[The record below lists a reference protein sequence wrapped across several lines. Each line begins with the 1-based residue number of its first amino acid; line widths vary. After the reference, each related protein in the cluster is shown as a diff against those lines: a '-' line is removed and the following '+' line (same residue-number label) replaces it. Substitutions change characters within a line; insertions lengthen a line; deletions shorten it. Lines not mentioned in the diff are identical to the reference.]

1 MEEFLEL
8 DFGDGGVNVAVC
20 VEVFRVEAADCP
32 CGLSGGVVY
41 VALCFHRLP
50 AVGAEPV
57 VFHWLFFLSESEC
70 DAAWHRAAVKKPR
83 VKPVKR
89 QMMAISM
96 RSPVSLDGFCDE
108 ADRDDQQNP

>member
-1 MEEFLEL
+1 MAAFTYP
-8 DFGDGGVNVAVC
+8 C
-20 VEVFRVEAADCP
+20 VWKCSGLRQPIVHVMLP
-32 CGLSGGVVY
+32 VGLSTWRCASIGCPQLGQNQ
-41 VALCFHRLP
+41 LF
-50 AVGAEPV
+50 
-57 VFHWLFFLSESEC
+57 FHWLFFLSESEC

>member
-1 MEEFLEL
+1 M

-32 CGLSGGVVY
+32 CDSAGGVVH

-70 DAAWHRAAVKKPR
+70 DAAWHRAALKKPR